1 MASAP
6 PCGSATS
13 ALGSDLPDEVTDVY
27 YGLAW
32 ANDSRTLFYVRT
44 DPAVRPHQ
52 VWRHVVGTPTDDDVL
67 VLQED
72 DERFYLSVHRARSGR
87 AVVVTAGS
95 KLTTEVY
102 LVDADDAD
110 DRASIGRAA

>member
-1 MASAP
+1 MLAYSVDVD
-6 PCGSATS
+6 GGERATLRFRDL

-72 DERFYLSVHRARSGR
+72 DERFYLRCTGP
-87 AVVVTAGS
+87 AVAGPS
-95 KLTTEVY
+95 
-102 LVDADDAD
+102 
-110 DRASIGRAA
+110 S